1 MALHGGELREEGL
14 LCWSCGRPTGI
25 KGSVT
30 RHDQCQNCQA
40 DLRTCRG
47 CRHFDPTRRHQ
58 CRENIDHAVGNKDKA
73 NFCDFFQVREVI
85 KTAGGIKRR
94 VDDKESRRK
103 SFDDL
108 FED

>member
-14 LCWSCGRPTGI
+14 LCWGCGRPTGI

-47 CRHFDPTRRHQ
+47 CRHFDPTRQ
-58 CRENIDHAVGNKDKA
+58 NIDHAVRNKDKA
-73 NFCDFFQVREVI
+73 NFCDFFQVRQVI
-85 KTAGGIKRR
+85 KTAGGIKSR
-94 VDDKESRRK
+94 VDDKDSRRQK
-103 SFDDL
+103 FDDL
-108 FED
+108 FKD

>member
-1 MALHGGELREEGL
+1 
-14 LCWSCGRPTGI
+14 
-25 KGSVT
+25 V
-30 RHDQCQNCQA
+30 
-40 DLRTCRG
+40 
-47 CRHFDPTRRHQ
+47 
-58 CRENIDHAVGNKDKA
+58 NKDKA
-73 NFCDFFQVREVI
+73 NFCVFFQVREVI